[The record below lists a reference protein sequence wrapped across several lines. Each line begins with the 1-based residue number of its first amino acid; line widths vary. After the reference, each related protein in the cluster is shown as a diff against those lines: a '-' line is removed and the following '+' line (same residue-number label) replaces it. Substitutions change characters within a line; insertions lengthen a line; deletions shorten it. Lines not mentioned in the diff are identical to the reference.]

1 MSAGY
6 LLVEPEGASSA
17 HLHMLHAHMTHSD
30 KPLMGSTAG
39 RDGARATLDMIR
51 ILYGGELGDRAVVL
65 GLINSLSPLGYST
78 EMLDAL
84 IEYARARQPVVIAA
98 LAMAGSTGPVTLAGV
113 LAMQSAELLA
123 GIVAHPDDQ
132 PRHAGD
138 LRVDFHQ
145 HRHEIGRP
153 VHRQP

>member
-1 MSAGY
+1 
-6 LLVEPEGASSA
+6 
-17 HLHMLHAHMTHSD
+17 
-30 KPLMGSTAG
+30 
-39 RDGARATLDMIR
+39 
-51 ILYGGELGDRAVVL
+51 
-65 GLINSLSPLGYST
+65 
-78 EMLDAL
+78 MLDAL

-123 GIVAHPDDQ
+123 GIVLTQIDQ

-138 LRVDFHQ
+138 LRFDLHQ
-145 HRHEIGRP
+145 HRHEIGLP